1 MKNSR
6 GNWTSGVSLGHAVAL
21 VLAGVSAGAQ
31 GATDCAGLVTVST
44 ADATM
49 TAATLVSPP
58 TTIGG
63 AAVTVPTCRVEGV
76 ARPSSDSEIKFEV
89 WLPPN
94 ATDWTR
100 RMKVNGTGG
109 YAGAIPYARLAQD
122 IGDGFVTAG
131 SNMGHDGGESAS
143 WTLGHPEKVKDW
155 GLRAHY
161 SVATAAKALARP
173 FYDKP
178 VRYSYFEG
186 CSNGGRQAMMMAQNY
201 PELFDGIVSGAP
213 SMFYP
218 DLLMWLLWTGKTL
231 TPSAPFG
238 PPSISTEKRNAITQ
252 RVLQTCDANDGLVD
266 GQITNPRACRFNIDT
281 MGPSGDGTLT
291 ADEVLVAKRMYAG
304 THRNW
309 ADLTSEQRYT
319 GAKYGSEAD
328 WSPLFADNGGYG
340 PFIGHYVYSTESPPF
355 DWRRDIN
362 WDNVYD
368 HAKDVLSPVTA
379 APSPDIRR
387 FIERGYGHSHHDHR
401 FYDGGDRRKHGSYI
415 AYDHH
420 RDRDDG
426 LRHFKRRGGKI
437 VHTHGW
443 NDSVVPPD
451 GSIDYFFA
459 LTQWEKLQNLP
470 SRVVDREIAR
480 LTPEKVVATAN
491 AFREEV
497 QEYHR
502 LFMLPAVG
510 HCGGSTGP
518 SSVGGGMPEP
528 PAAYRDADHHAVSAV
543 IRWVEQGVAPKKI
556 VATRFDANGALV
568 RSRPVCAYPAEAV
581 YKGSGDI
588 NDAANFFCRT
598 GDLSKRAVTES
609 DLVLIRNSLNQR
621 TLMLPNR

>member
-1 MKNSR
+1 MEYSR
-6 GNWTSGVSLGHAVAL
+6 ATRGLRLGYAVAL
-21 VLAGVSAGAQ
+21 LVAGASVTAHA
-31 GATDCAGLVTVST
+31 ATNCAGLATVST

-49 TAATLVSPP
+49 TSATLVSPP
-58 TTIGG
+58 ATIGG
-63 AAVTVPTCRVEGV
+63 AAVTVPTCRVQGV

-94 ATDWTR
+94 AADWTG

-109 YAGAIPYARLAQD
+109 YAGAIPYPRLAQD

-131 SNMGHDGGESAS
+131 SNMGHDGGESAT

-161 SVATAAKALARP
+161 SVATAAKALAVAL
-173 FYDKP
+173 YDTP
-178 VRYSYFEG
+178 VSHSYFEG

-231 TPSAPFG
+231 TPTVAFG
-238 PPSISTEKRNAITQ
+238 PPSISTAKRNLITQ
-252 RVLQTCDANDGLVD
+252 RALQTCDANDGLVD
-266 GQITNPRACRFNIDT
+266 GQITNPRACMFDINT

-291 ADEVLVAKRMYAG
+291 ADELLVAKRMYAG

-309 ADLTSEQRYT
+309 DDLTSEQRYT

-340 PFIGHYVYSTESPPF
+340 PFIGHYVYSVLSPPY
-355 DWRRDIN
+355 DWRVQIN

-368 HAKDVLSPVTA
+368 HVKDVLSPITA

-387 FIERGYGHSHHDHR
+387 FTE
-401 FYDGGDRRKHGSYI
+401 
-415 AYDHH
+415 
-420 RDRDDG
+420 
-426 LRHFKRRGGKI
+426 RGGKI

-470 SRVVDREIAR
+470 SEVADREIAR
-480 LTPEKVVATAN
+480 LTPQKVAATAN
-491 AFREEV
+491 AFGPQV
-497 QEYHR
+497 QQYHR
-502 LFMLPAVG
+502 LFMLPATG

-543 IRWVEQGVAPKKI
+543 IRWVEQGVAPEKI
-556 VATRFDANGALV
+556 VATRFDASGNLV

-581 YKGSGDI
+581 YKGSGDV

-598 GDLSKRAVTES
+598 PNLPERIVSES